1 MTAYNFSA
9 VSPQDLRKCCLNKI
23 PYATRTAARDAA
35 VTIGKRI
42 GHTMTPYRCL
52 VCREFHLT
60 HHPAA
65 SKPAIKNR
73 LRNNKELK

>member
-1 MTAYNFSA
+1 MTDFNFAA

-23 PYATRTAARDAA
+23 PYANRTAARDAA

-42 GHTMTPYRCL
+42 GREMTPYRCL
-52 VCREFHLT
+52 VCKKFHIT

-73 LRNNKELK
+73 LRNNKDRK